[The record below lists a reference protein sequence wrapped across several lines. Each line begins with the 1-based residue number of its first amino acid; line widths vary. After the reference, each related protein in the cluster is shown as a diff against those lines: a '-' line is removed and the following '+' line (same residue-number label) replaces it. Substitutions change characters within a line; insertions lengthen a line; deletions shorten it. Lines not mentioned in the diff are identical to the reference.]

1 MARVGVLG
9 AGLIGGSICK
19 SLRTAGVNNITVFSQ
34 SESTQSQ
41 VRADGFAV
49 VSSVTEL
56 VSTSDVVFVCVPLD
70 AQMDVFRSIADA
82 VTSTSRTD
90 VVITDVSSVKGVEA
104 RDAIALFAQVGA
116 TFVPGHPMAGTEFS
130 GFQASTED
138 MFQAAT
144 WVLCPEGASVDVVGL
159 LTELV
164 LLTGARVSLLDI
176 DSHDAAVGSISHL
189 PYVAAASLANVLS
202 ASDMQNLALQLSAGS
217 FRDGTRVAGSEPW
230 LSASMVNFNRV
241 EVLRLLDVFQGEI
254 AKMISA
260 LSENDNE
267 QVLQLFSNAHALRRK
282 YESMKAGSSSRDIE
296 WPSAEAIGSAVTAC
310 QSGALITS
318 LTLDVNVWRVVLE
331 GTE

>member
-19 SLRTAGVNNITVFSQ
+19 SLRRAGVGSITVFSQ

-49 VSSVTEL
+49 VSSVADL
-56 VSTSDVVFVCVPLD
+56 VAVSDVVFVCVPLD
-70 AQMDVFRSIADA
+70 VQMDVFRSIADA

-90 VVITDVSSVKGVEA
+90 VVITDVSSVKGVES
-104 RDAIALFAQVGA
+104 RDAIALFAHAGA

-130 GFQASTED
+130 GFQASAED

-159 LTELV
+159 LAELV

-189 PYVAAASLANVLS
+189 PYVAAASLVNVLS

-260 LSENDNE
+260 LSDNDNE

-282 YESMKAGSSSRDIE
+282 YESIKAGSSSRYIE
-296 WPSAEAIGSAVTAC
+296 WSSTEAIGNAVRAC
-310 QSGALITS
+310 QGGALIAS
-318 LTLDVNVWRVVLE
+318 LTRDANVWRVVLE

>member
-19 SLRTAGVNNITVFSQ
+19 SLRRAGVGSITVFSQ

-41 VRADGFAV
+41 VRADGYAV
-49 VSSVTEL
+49 VSSVADL
-56 VSTSDVVFVCVPLD
+56 VAVSDVVFVCVPLD
-70 AQMDVFRSIADA
+70 AQMDVFRSVADA

-90 VVITDVSSVKGVEA
+90 VVITDVSSVKSVEA
-104 RDAIALFAQVGA
+104 RDAIALFAQAGA

-164 LLTGARVSLLDI
+164 LLTGARVSLLNI

-202 ASDMQNLALQLSAGS
+202 ASHIQNLALQLSAGS

-230 LSASMVNFNRV
+230 LSASMVKFNRT
-241 EVLRLLDVFQGEI
+241 EMLRLLEQFQDEVT
-254 AKMISA
+254 KMMAA
-260 LSENDNE
+260 LRDNDDE
-267 QVLQLFSNAHALRRK
+267 AVLQLFSTAQNLRRAYDSAKAGGVLREVEWPTSAAIERAHA
-282 YESMKAGSSSRDIE
+282 
-296 WPSAEAIGSAVTAC
+296 AC
-310 QSGALITS
+310 QDGSLICKLARNTDS
-318 LTLDVNVWRVVLE
+318 WQVVLE

>member
-1 MARVGVLG
+1 L
-9 AGLIGGSICK
+9 
-19 SLRTAGVNNITVFSQ
+19 
-34 SESTQSQ
+34 
-41 VRADGFAV
+41 
-49 VSSVTEL
+49 VSSVAEL

-70 AQMDVFRSIADA
+70 VQMDVFRSIADA
-82 VTSTSRTD
+82 VTSMSRTD

-104 RDAIALFAQVGA
+104 RDASALFAQAGA

-144 WVLCPEGASVDVVGL
+144 WVLCPGGASVDVVGL

-164 LLTGARVSLLDI
+164 LLTGARVSLLDT

-202 ASDMQNLALQLSAGS
+202 ASDIQNLALQLAAGS

-230 LSASMVNFNRV
+230 LSASMVNFNRD
-241 EVLRLLDVFQGEI
+241 EVLRLLNVFQGEI
-254 AKMISA
+254 AKMVTA
-260 LSENDNE
+260 LRDDNNE
-267 QVLQLFSNAHALRRK
+267 QVLQLFSNAQALRRK
-282 YESMKAGSSSRDIE
+282 YESVKAGSGSRNVE
-296 WPSAEAIGSAVTAC
+296 WPLAEAIGSAVAAC
-310 QSGALITS
+310 RGGSLISALAR
-318 LTLDVNVWRVVLE
+318 DANVWRVVLE

>member
-1 MARVGVLG
+1 MTRVGVIG

-19 SLRTAGVNNITVFSQ
+19 SLRRAGVNSITVFSQ
-34 SESTQSQ
+34 SESTQSR

-56 VSTSDVVFVCVPLD
+56 VSTSDVVIVCVPLD
-70 AQMDVFRSIADA
+70 VQMDVFRSVAEA
-82 VTSTSRTD
+82 VTSTSRSD
-90 VVITDVSSVKGVEA
+90 VIITDVSSVKGAEA
-104 RDAIALFAQVGA
+104 RDAIALFAQAGA

-130 GFQASTED
+130 GFQASTDD
-138 MFQAAT
+138 MFQGAT
-144 WVLCPEGASVDVVGL
+144 WVLCPERASVDVVGSL
-159 LTELV
+159 VELI

-202 ASDMQNLALQLSAGS
+202 ASHIQNLALQLSAGS

-230 LSASMVNFNRV
+230 LSASMVNFNRA

-254 AKMISA
+254 EKMIAA
-260 LSENDNE
+260 LRDDNND
-267 QVLQLFSNAHALRRK
+267 QVLQLFTSALALRRK
-282 YESMKAGSSSRDIE
+282 YESVKAGGTSRHIE
-296 WPSAEAIGSAVTAC
+296 WSSGEAVGSAVTAC
-310 QSGALITS
+310 QGGALIAS
-318 LTLDVNVWRVVLE
+318 LTRDANVWRVVLE